1 MSKKQRKIR
10 KSYSPEFKS
19 QAIELAKEIGS
30 KKAAEKL
37 GIENSQTL
45 GAWFRYSQK
54 IDEDSEFKEI
64 EQLKAE
70 NKRLKKEANED
81 KKVIAILKDA
91 TAFFCQDHLK

>member
-1 MSKKQRKIR
+1 MSKKQRKPR

-19 QAIELAKEIGS
+19 QAIELAKDIGA

-37 GIENSQTL
+37 GIESSQTL

-54 IDEDSEFKEI
+54 LDEDAEFKEM

-70 NKRLKKEANED
+70 VKK
-81 KKVIAILKDA
+81 
-91 TAFFCQDHLK
+91 HG

>member
-1 MSKKQRKIR
+1 MSKKQRKSR
-10 KSYSPEFKS
+10 KSYSPGFKS
-19 QAIELAKEIGS
+19 QAIELAKEIGV

-54 IDEDSEFKEI
+54 LDNDSEFKEI
-64 EQLKAE
+64 EQLKTE

-91 TAFFCQDHLK
+91 TAFFCQDHLR